1 MKVARP
7 LALALLLAVGIPES
21 PALVQ
26 NPGRPG
32 NKLVILLH
40 GLGRSPRSMDKLA
53 ERLQDRGY
61 SVLNLAYPSRD
72 HSIEYLAE
80 EVLRPRIE
88 LLLNS
93 GPARIDFITHSM
105 GGIVVRYY
113 LRHHRLENLGRV
125 VMLAPPNQ
133 GSELVDRMK
142 TIPLLE
148 RSLGPAGR
156 ELGKDRDSLP
166 LKLGRARFELG
177 IIAGNRSGNLL
188 NSILIDGPDDGSV
201 SVRSTRLPGMD
212 DFIVLP
218 YSHRSLLKSDE
229 VIEQALHFLEH
240 GEFKRRARN

>member
-1 MKVARP
+1 MKLARP
-7 LALALLLAVGIPES
+7 TALVLLLLACTALS

-26 NPGRPG
+26 SRSRPG
-32 NKLVILLH
+32 NKSVILLH

-53 ERLQDRGY
+53 GRLRERGY
-61 SVLNLAYPSRD
+61 AVLNLAYPSRD

-80 EVLRPRIE
+80 GVLRPGIE
-88 LLLNS
+88 RLLNS

-113 LRHHRLENLGRV
+113 LKHHRLESLGRV

-133 GSELVDRMK
+133 GSELVDRIK

-156 ELGKDRDSLP
+156 ELGRDRDSLP

-229 VIEQALHFLEH
+229 VIEQALYFLEH
-240 GEFKRRARN
+240 GAFKRKAGS

>member
-1 MKVARP
+1 MKRARP
-7 LALALLLAVGIPES
+7 LALAMFLVAGIPHY
-21 PALVQ
+21 PALLQ
-26 NPGRPG
+26 SPSGPEG
-32 NKLVILLH
+32 GHVILLH
-40 GLGRSPRSMDKLA
+40 GLGSSTRSMDKLA
-53 ERLQDRGY
+53 GRLREQGY
-61 SVLNLAYPSRD
+61 AVLNLAYPSRN

-80 EVLRPRIE
+80 AVLHPEVER
-88 LLLNS
+88 LLNS
-93 GPARIDFITHSM
+93 SSARIDFITHSM

-113 LRHHRLENLGRV
+113 LKHHRLEKLGRV

-142 TIPLLE
+142 SIPLLE

-156 ELGKDRDSLP
+156 ELGRDRYSLP

-177 IIAGNRSGNLL
+177 IIAGKRSGNLL
-188 NSILIDGPDDGSV
+188 NSLLIDGPDDGTI

-229 VIEQALHFLEH
+229 VIEQALHFLRH
-240 GEFKRRARN
+240 GVFERKAGS

>member
-1 MKVARP
+1 MKLARP
-7 LALALLLAVGIPES
+7 LALALLLVAGISPS
-21 PALVQ
+21 PAFLQ
-26 NPGRPG
+26 SPSRPEREH
-32 NKLVILLH
+32 VILLH

-53 ERLQDRGY
+53 GRLRDRGY
-61 SVLNLAYPSRD
+61 AVLNLAYPSRD
-72 HSIEYLAE
+72 YSIEYLAE
-80 EVLRPRIE
+80 EVLHPGIE
-88 LLLNS
+88 PLLNS
-93 GPARIDFITHSM
+93 RPARIDFITHSM

-113 LRHHRLENLGRV
+113 LKHHRLEKLGRV

-142 TIPLLE
+142 SIPFLE

-156 ELGKDRDSLP
+156 ELGKDRYSLP

-188 NSILIDGPDDGSV
+188 NSLIIDGPDDGTV

-218 YSHRSLLKSDE
+218 CSHRSLLKSDE
-229 VIEQALHFLEH
+229 AIEQALHFLEH
-240 GEFKRRARN
+240 GTFKRKVGS